1 MRDHPNVRTVQDALI
16 AVDAVNGSGQPSE
29 IRILP
34 DGTIYVHNLTRAVA
48 EVLQALAPHDQTFAN
63 RVTAAI
69 PKQTKPSATAADPDR
84 IEHELPNRT

>member
-1 MRDHPNVRTVQDALI
+1 MNPGISIQELGPAALL
-16 AVDAVNGSGQPSE
+16 AETAHAE